1 MMEEERGFRIY
12 YCDFVH
18 DSAISS
24 SKPEFLAADR
34 LVPLAEHLLAA
45 QDNYLGVLDANDNIL
60 QFYMSGKEM
69 VVELL
74 YPDAQGMMQ
83 CKLPLEKGMQLLASL
98 PDEFSE
104 QLLPGAAYIG

>member
-1 MMEEERGFRIY
+1 MERGFKIY
-12 YCDFVH
+12 YCDFIH
-18 DSAISS
+18 DSSISS

-45 QDNYLGVLDANDNIL
+45 EDNYLGVLDNAETIL
-60 QFYMSGKEM
+60 QFYLTGKDM

-74 YPDAQGMMQ
+74 YPEG
-83 CKLPLEKGMQLLASL
+83 KGMLQSKMSLEEGMKLLGSL

-104 QLLPGAAYIG
+104 ELLPGATFIG

>member
-1 MMEEERGFRIY
+1 MMEERGFQIY

-18 DSAISS
+18 DSSISS

-45 QDNYLGVLDANDNIL
+45 QDNYLGVLDAHDNIL
-60 QFYMSGKEM
+60 QFYVSGKDM
-69 VVELL
+69 IVELL
-74 YPDAQGMMQ
+74 YPDSQGMMQ
-83 CKLPLEKGMQLLASL
+83 CKLPLDEGMQLLGNL

-104 QLLPGAAYIG
+104 ELLPGATYIG

>member
-1 MMEEERGFRIY
+1 MQRGFNIY

-18 DSAISS
+18 DASISS

-45 QDNYLGVLDANDNIL
+45 QDNYLGVIDSADTIL
-60 QFYMSGKEM
+60 QFYLSGKNM

-74 YPDAQGMMQ
+74 YPEG
-83 CKLPLEKGMQLLASL
+83 KGLLQTKMPMEEGLALLGSL
-98 PDEFSE
+98 PDVFDET
-104 QLLPGAAYIG
+104 LLPGASFIG